1 MKNLSY
7 FGGIGRFLTV
17 NKLFGAFGGWDGRFL
32 TISKKK
38 PLEDGVG
45 SGLPV
50 GVLSLAA
57 QWGGASGRASN
68 WWSFSPFSPII
79 VVIIFVNIL

>member
-1 MKNLSY
+1 MELVD
-7 FGGIGRFLTV
+7 FWLLTNCLV
-17 NKLFGAFGGWDGRFL
+17 PLEDGTVDFWPFKYL
-32 TISKKK
+32 K